1 MSSHPLHVNQLE
13 DGELNQLFEDR
24 SLKGRDGYARLHCA
38 RAASYRFTRR
48 GDILKKMENTRFDL
62 HLRYAAKII
71 KIYRQLS
78 ETISARFILIRRW
91 PPPGAPKYA
100 KDEISSWNASE
111 TQYPDKE
118 NLDCRLPNL
127 AP

>member
-48 GDILKKMENTRFDL
+48 GDILNKMENTRFDL
-62 HLRYAAKII
+62 HLRYAAVGCFINIPNLFFKII
-71 KIYRQLS
+71 VS
-78 ETISARFILIRRW
+78 
-91 PPPGAPKYA
+91 
-100 KDEISSWNASE
+100 
-111 TQYPDKE
+111 
-118 NLDCRLPNL
+118 
-127 AP
+127 